1 MLQNLRDNS
10 KGVIS
15 GLLIGFL
22 VIIFA
27 ISGSEA
33 LFSTDGSVKDVIT
46 VNGESISEVD
56 IARASANYKQQ
67 LSARYGD
74 ALPAGYLSDENVRQP
89 VIENLIQRKVMV
101 SAALDA
107 GLVIGD
113 DHLNQQIISTPQF
126 QKADGTFDAIL
137 YQQLL
142 RTIGFTPSTYKKALS
157 EDTIINQLT
166 AGIVDSGF
174 VTPAELQRIA
184 GLTFQTRDFTYGII
198 PAEKI
203 AETVSVEAA
212 EVDSFYQAN
221 AQAFT
226 NPEQVAV
233 DYIDLNVTDLMAGID
248 ISEEQVRDQHQQNL
262 ASFVAAPEREAAHI
276 LIDDNDAARVA
287 EVAEKL
293 AAGEDFAEL
302 ARTYSDDLGTR
313 DQGGELGF
321 TSGDTFPKAFEDE
334 LQSLE
339 VGAVSAPVKTDAGT
353 HFIKLLSERGVK
365 PSNFEETRTQIAE
378 QLKRAEAES
387 RFVTLLE
394 KLRDLSYNAES
405 LVDVAQEIGLESK
418 NTGLF
423 SRNSGSGISA
433 EAEFVTAAFSE
444 EVLEHNNSS
453 DLIELAPD
461 RVVVVKKTEHKPS
474 YIRPLEEVRDQI
486 VETLREQKTRDLLAQ
501 KGQELIA
508 EIKSGATL
516 EAVAQTAGYEV
527 KTILKADR
535 NKVDVDNQL
544 LRKVFSMPKPQS
556 EKPVVDGILTRDGS
570 YAVIEL
576 TEVNLGGEELAAEEM
591 AGVAA
596 QLTRISGENE
606 YRSYQN
612 LLREKASIKE

>member
-33 LFSTDGSVKDVIT
+33 LFNTDASVKDVIT
-46 VNGESISEVD
+46 VNGESITEMD

-74 ALPAGYLSDENVRQP
+74 SLPAGYLSDENIRQP
-89 VIENLIQRKVMV
+89 VIENLIQRKVMI
-101 SAALDA
+101 SAAADA
-107 GLVIGD
+107 GLVVGD
-113 DHLNQQIISTPQF
+113 DYLNQQIVSSPQF
-126 QKADGTFDAIL
+126 QKGDGTFDAML

-166 AGIVDSGF
+166 VGVVDSGF

-184 GLTFQTRDFTYGII
+184 ALTFQTRDFTYGII
-198 PAEKI
+198 SAEKI
-203 AETVSVEAA
+203 AETVNVEAT

-233 DYIDLNVTDLMAGID
+233 DYIDLNVADLMAD
-248 ISEEQVRDQHQQNL
+248 VEISEEQIRAQHQQNL

-276 LIDDNDAARVA
+276 LIEDNDAERIA
-287 EVAEKL
+287 EVSEKL
-293 AAGEDFAEL
+293 AAGEDFVEL
-302 ARTYSDDLGTR
+302 AREYSDDLGTR

-321 TSGDTFPKAFEDE
+321 TRGDTFPKAFEDK
-334 LQSLE
+334 LLSLS
-339 VGAVSAPVKTDAGT
+339 VGSVSEPVKTEAGT
-353 HFIKLLSERGVK
+353 HFIKLLSERGGE
-365 PSNFEETRTQIAE
+365 PTDLEETRTQIAN

-387 RFVTLLE
+387 QFVTLLE
-394 KLRDLSYNAES
+394 KLRDVSYNAES
-405 LVDVAQEIGLESK
+405 LVEVAQELGLESK

-423 SRNSGSGISA
+423 SRNSGTGISA
-433 EAEFVTAAFSE
+433 EAEFVAAAFSDD
-444 EVLEHNNSS
+444 VLKDNNSS
-453 DLIELAPD
+453 DIIELAPD

-474 YIRPLEEVRDQI
+474 YVRPLEEVRDQI
-486 VETLREQKTRDLLAQ
+486 VETLREQKTRDLLVQ

-508 EIKSGATL
+508 KIRSGETL
-516 EAVAQTAGYEV
+516 ESVAQSAGYDV
-527 KTILKADR
+527 KTLVKADR
-535 NKVDVDNQL
+535 NKSDVDSQL
-544 LRKVFSMPKPQS
+544 MRKVFSMPKPQS
-556 EKPVVDGILTRDGS
+556 DKPILDGILTRDGS

-576 TEVNLGGEELAAEEM
+576 NNVNLSSDGLATEEM
-591 AGVAA
+591 AAVEA
-596 QLTRISGENE
+596 QLARITGENE
-606 YRSYQN
+606 YRSYQD
-612 LLREKASIKE
+612 LLREKAKIKN